1 MHIRVILGNPLKYL
15 VRKPAY
21 SLQLIFKQ
29 KPCIYNN
36 LHGQI
41 YENLISKAH
50 KKNYLCPLYVQKKKF
65 IFDLAILVVLNLLIK
80 PFWTIFVEPKVQ
92 GQIGNISYGEY
103 AVIFNYSLLLNIFLD
118 FGLTN
123 FNNRNIAQNNHLL
136 SKHFSKMMSFK
147 FVLGGFYMIISLIVG
162 FFILGY
168 NLHLLILL
176 CLNSFVL
183 SFTAFLRSN
192 LQALHLFRLDS
203 VLSVLDRVIQIGVV
217 VFILYNG
224 FGIEISSLKFVY
236 AQTFGYVLTWLICF
250 MVVLNKTHTFKLNW
264 DWAFNRMILKKSLP
278 FAILVLLMTFYNRL
292 DTIMIEGML
301 DGDEGKRQSGIYMK
315 SFRLLD
321 AANQIATLFS
331 IQLIPLFSR
340 MLKFKENIENVVKLS
355 FTLLLTPA
363 LIVSIS
369 TIFYA
374 EKFFDKIYTGDTEGY
389 QILALIMSCF
399 TAVCLTCIFGT
410 LLTASGNLKKQ
421 NYAAIGGILINVV
434 LNVILIPKYMA
445 MGSAISSLVTQFITG
460 LLQVYICYKVFNFK
474 VNKAL
479 LTSLFFFIAG
489 LFFINYFTLNLT
501 SQWMFNFV
509 IMLIFSGLLAFVT
522 GMINPKSVL
531 RFIKYK

>member
-1 MHIRVILGNPLKYL
+1 M
-15 VRKPAY
+15 
-21 SLQLIFKQ
+21 
-29 KPCIYNN
+29 
-36 LHGQI
+36 
-41 YENLISKAH
+41 
-50 KKNYLCPLYVQKKKF
+50 QKKKF

-92 GQIGNISYGEY
+92 GQIGNVSYGEY

-123 FNNRNIAQNNHLL
+123 FNNRNIAQNHHLL
-136 SKHFSKMMSFK
+136 SKHFGKMMSFK
-147 FVLGGFYMIISLIVG
+147 FALGGFYMLVSVIVG
-162 FFILGY
+162 AVAFGY
-168 NLHLLILL
+168 NLHLLLIL

-203 VLSVLDRVIQIGVV
+203 VLSVLDRIIQILLVI
-217 VFILYNG
+217 FILYNN
-224 FGIEISSLKFVY
+224 FGIEITSLKFVY
-236 AQTFGYVLTWLICF
+236 AQTFGYVLTWFICF
-250 MVVLNKTHTFKLNW
+250 IVVLSKTHGFRFNW
-264 DWAFNRMILKKSLP
+264 DMAFNRMILKKSLP

-292 DTIMIEGML
+292 DTIMIEKIIG
-301 DGDEGKRQSGIYMK
+301 GDEGKRQSGIYMK

-340 MLKFKENIENVVKLS
+340 MLKFRENIENVVKLS

-374 EKFFDKIYTGDTEGY
+374 QHFFEKIYTGDTEGY
-389 QILALIMSCF
+389 LILAVIMNCF

-421 NYAAIGGILINVV
+421 NFAAIGGILVNML
-434 LNVILIPKYMA
+434 LNLVLIPRYAA
-445 MGSAISSLVTQFITG
+445 MGSAISSLVTQFLTG
-460 LLQVYICYKVFNFK
+460 LLQVYICYRVFNFH
-474 VNKAL
+474 VNKGL
-479 LTSLFFFIAG
+479 LTSLFLFIAG

-501 SQWMFNFV
+501 GQWMLNFV
-509 IMLIFSGLLAFVT
+509 IMLIFSVLLAFVT

-531 RFIKYK
+531 RFLKYN

>member
-1 MHIRVILGNPLKYL
+1 M
-15 VRKPAY
+15 
-21 SLQLIFKQ
+21 
-29 KPCIYNN
+29 
-36 LHGQI
+36 
-41 YENLISKAH
+41 
-50 KKNYLCPLYVQKKKF
+50 QKKKF

-103 AVIFNYSLLLNIFLD
+103 AVIFNFSLLLNIFLD

-123 FNNRNIAQNNHLL
+123 FNNRNIAQNSHLL
-136 SKHFSKMMSFK
+136 SKHFGKMLSFK
-147 FVLGGFYMIISLIVG
+147 FALGGFYMIMSFLVG
-162 FFILGY
+162 YFLLGY
-168 NLHLLILL
+168 NYYLVIIL
-176 CLNSFVL
+176 CINSFVL

-203 VLSVLDRVIQIGVV
+203 VLSVLDRLIMIIIVV
-217 VFILYNG
+217 AMLFNR
-224 FGIEISSLKFVY
+224 FGLKISMLNFVY
-236 AQTFGYVLTWLICF
+236 AQTIGYVLTSLICF
-250 MVVLNKTHTFKLNW
+250 LVVLNKTHSFHLNW

-292 DTIMIEGML
+292 DTLMIEGML
-301 DGDEGKRQSGIYMK
+301 DGDEGK
-315 SFRLLD
+315 RLLD

-340 MLKFKENIENVVKLS
+340 MLKFRENIENIVKLS

-363 LIVSIS
+363 LIISIS

-374 EKFFDKIYTGDTEGY
+374 EQFFDKIYTGDTEGY
-389 QILALIMSCF
+389 LILAVIMNCF

-434 LNVILIPKYMA
+434 LNIILIPKYFA
-445 MGSAISSLVTQFITG
+445 LGSAISSLVTQFITG

-474 VNKAL
+474 VNKQL
-479 LTSLFFFIAG
+479 LTSLFLFIAG

-501 SQWMFNFV
+501 NQWMINFV

-522 GMINPKSVL
+522 GMVNPKSVL